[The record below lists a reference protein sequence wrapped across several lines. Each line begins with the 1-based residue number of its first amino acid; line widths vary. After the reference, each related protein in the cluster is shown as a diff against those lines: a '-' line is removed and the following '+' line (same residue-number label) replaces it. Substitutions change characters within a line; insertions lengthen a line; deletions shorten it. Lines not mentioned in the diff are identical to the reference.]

1 MTLRKDTIKLW
12 LFLAALL
19 AVWMAKDSAVPSL
32 APDAGVER
40 SSLRSPGN
48 LTSPVATPGHTS
60 PGLYGPNY
68 ARRFGVGQ
76 LFGGLDG

>member
-19 AVWMAKDSAVPSL
+19 AVWMAKDSAVHDRL
-32 APDAGVER
+32 AGVER
-40 SSLRSPGN
+40 SSLRSPGT
-48 LTSPVATPGHTS
+48 LSPTLPGST
-60 PGLYGPNY
+60 Y

-76 LFGGLDG
+76 LFGGWGG

>member
-19 AVWMAKDSAVPSL
+19 AVWMAKDSAVPFF
-32 APDAGVER
+32 AADAGVER
-40 SSLRSPGN
+40 SSLRSPGAYP
-48 LTSPVATPGHTS
+48 PVTLPGST
-60 PGLYGPNY
+60 Y

-76 LFGGLDG
+76 LSGGWDG